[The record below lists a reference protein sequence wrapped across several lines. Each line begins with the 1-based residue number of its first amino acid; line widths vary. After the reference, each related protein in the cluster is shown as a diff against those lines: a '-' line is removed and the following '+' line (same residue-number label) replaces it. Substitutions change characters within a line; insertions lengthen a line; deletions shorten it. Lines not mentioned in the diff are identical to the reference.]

1 MSVVGDAFS
10 AIKNVLLM
18 QERIEGIRS
27 DLKQTAADLR
37 SLTEK
42 VHELDRRVLWMEA
55 IVQMPRSSPPPRIE
69 G

>member
-27 DLKQTAADLR
+27 DLKQTAADLK

-55 IVQMPRSSPPPRIE
+55 IVQMARSSPPPRIE